1 MKQFVVTCCFRSP
14 TINRFRLPTMSNV
27 YHVLVVLFSV
37 TDNVECLPRARRA
50 VFGHRQLAAF
60 GYQEC
65 QIFTIETIF
74 GQSNFL
80 SRVVLCFAL

>member
-1 MKQFVVTCCFRSP
+1 
-14 TINRFRLPTMSNV
+14 MSNV

-60 GYQEC
+60 GYQGC
-65 QIFTIETIF
+65 RIFTIETILSQKIF
-74 GQSNFL
+74 G
-80 SRVVLCFAL
+80 RVLCYVLLCEGSEEKSRRHF